1 MHVTITIPD
10 RAGAP
15 ILSIPYR
22 RGTTVNCTIQWDE
35 GEPHVPVQFSVE
47 GSSPENGTAVIVGDA
62 ELTESETVRLF
73 GQAQTGPGHAGLL
86 RVTAVCNEHSWNSQ
100 LFSVCAHPVAV
111 VNGPE
116 ALPHYSNDAG
126 IRVGMY
132 VTVGVVSDS
141 GDTSDLDAVD
151 DREQVSE
158 NRDQSALLA
167 QMGGQPEIGEFE
179 PAHRTRYDRH
189 RHGVDQIR
197 HLNENFLRGQSGE
210 WSNDQLDI
218 FVCRRYGMVQ
228 EHPAVVPN
236 SGYRITRRIHSSPP
250 NRLRFTVT
258 KRVNGCTVEGQT
270 TGPGPSDTYS
280 VMLDVEQTAPNE
292 FEQLALPDVMPVLHG

>member
-1 MHVTITIPD
+1 MHLTINIPD

-22 RGTTVNCTIQWDE
+22 RGTTVECTIKWDQAE
-35 GEPHVPVQFSVE
+35 QHVPVQFS
-47 GSSPENGTAVIVGDA
+47 IVGDSPDNGIA
-62 ELTESETVRLF
+62 VTVGGTELPESGTIRLF
-73 GQAQTGPGHAGLL
+73 GQAQTVPGHAGHL
-86 RVTAVCNEHSWNSQ
+86 RVAAVCNEHSWNSPW
-100 LFSVCAHPVAV
+100 FSVCAHPIAV
-111 VNGPE
+111 INGPE
-116 ALPHYSNDAG
+116 ALPHYSNDGG

-141 GDTSDLDAVD
+141 GETNDLDAVD

-158 NRDQSALLA
+158 NRDLSAMLA

-179 PAHRTRYDRH
+179 PVHRTRYDCH
-189 RHGVDQIR
+189 RFEVEQIR
-197 HLNENFLRGQSGE
+197 RLNESFLRGQSGE

-218 FVCRRYGMVQ
+218 YVCRRCGMVR
-228 EHPAVVPN
+228 ENPGVVPN

-258 KRVNGCTVEGQT
+258 KRAHTCTVESRT
-270 TGPGPSDTYS
+270 TGPGPSDACS
-280 VMLDVEQTAPNE
+280 VMLDVEQTSPNE
-292 FEQLALPDVMPVLHG
+292 LEQGAAIDVMPV